1 MLQTTGV
8 AGAPTKVVGMAD
20 AVSGRL
26 LKIRGADPREAE
38 RLREIAIASKSAWG
52 YDLERVRDW
61 AAGLDFSPERLRT
74 KEFYV
79 AEFDGRIV
87 GWAALIPHEACW
99 LDDLWIEPDWFSR
112 GIGTR
117 LFQHAAERG
126 RVLGATRMNEKPSRA
141 PAASTKGWA
150 GATCAT
156 ASQVHG
162 DAATP

>member
-1 MLQTTGV
+1 M
-8 AGAPTKVVGMAD
+8 
-20 AVSGRL
+20 

-38 RLREIAIASKSAWG
+38 RLREVAIASKSAWG

-79 AEFDGRIV
+79 AQFDGRIV
-87 GWAALIPHEACW
+87 GWAALIAHAEACW
-99 LDDLWIEPDWFSR
+99 LDDLWIEPDWFSK

-126 RVLGATRMNEKPSRA
+126 RVLGATRIEWEAERHALGFYEKMGGRYLRDSEPGPWGRINA
-141 PAASTKGWA
+141 VMG
-150 GATCAT
+150 
-156 ASQVHG
+156 V
-162 DAATP
+162 DL